1 MKNSSG
7 IDIKVL
13 SDNVLKI
20 NWTYTKP
27 AQLGFNVSVNE
38 VMTNTIDVRVVKT
51 TLMDSCSQSA
61 QFNGLG
67 E

>member
-1 MKNSSG
+1 M
-7 IDIKVL
+7 
-13 SDNVLKI
+13 LKI

-27 AQLGFNVSVNE
+27 AQLGFNVSVYE
-38 VMTNTIDVRVVKT
+38 VMNNAMDVRVVKT
-51 TLMDSCSQSA
+51 TLVDACSQSA